1 MKVGFFVCLVGLVG
15 LVGCRS
21 VTESQSTVDYSAMR
35 QIVERMDSMT
45 RVSQREYLLQ
55 IGQIS
60 QKVDSVKSSEVR
72 DTSRTI
78 FLGQQGDTVRETVI
92 IRERIE
98 REYSSQEST
107 QEWRWELERVTD
119 SLFAVN
125 KTLESKM
132 DSLLHEHEKNTVVEE
147 KAPWYERMLDGVGR
161 MVLCVVVGILIGTV
175 IRKRIVR

>member
-1 MKVGFFVCLVGLVG
+1 MKLGFFVCLVGLVG
-15 LVGCRS
+15 LVGCSS
-21 VTESQSTVDYSAMR
+21 VTKSQSTVDYSAMR

-45 RVSQREYLLQ
+45 RVSQREYMLQ

-78 FLGQQGDTVRETVI
+78 YLGQQGDTVRETVI

-98 REYSSQEST
+98 REHSSQEST
-107 QEWRWELERVTD
+107 QEWRSELERVTD
-119 SLFAVN
+119 SLFAFN
-125 KTLESKM
+125 RTLESKM
-132 DSLLHEHEKNTVVEE
+132 DSLLHEHEKNTIVEK
-147 KAPWYERMLDGVGR
+147 KAPWYERMLDSVGR
-161 MVLCVVVGILIGTV
+161 PVFCLMAGILIGTV